1 MKFAITVTTDNNLDV
16 IDFDES
22 KSYET
27 IKAAIGGG
35 TIQCIHLPSLDVDMW
50 IDDEGKL
57 VNEPVIN
64 AFGSALWVDSYGMTD
79 LIVGDIIITGGVDD
93 EGHTLGLTFD
103 KAAMVLKRANDVM
116 KKAIAGDDVI
126 EIVTE

>member
-1 MKFAITVTTDNNLDV
+1 MKYAITVTAENKLDI

-35 TIQCIHLPSLDVDMW
+35 TIQCIHIPSLDVDMW

-79 LIVGDIIITGGVDD
+79 LIVGDIIITGGADD
-93 EGHTLGLTFD
+93 GGKTLGLTD
-103 KAAMVLKRANDVM
+103 EQVVSVLKAASDVM
-116 KKAIAGDDVI
+116 RLATIGSR
-126 EIVTE
+126 EM

>member
-1 MKFAITVTTDNNLDV
+1 MKYAITVTAENKLDI

-35 TIQCIHLPSLDVDMW
+35 TIQCIHIPSLDVDMW

-79 LIVGDIIITGGVDD
+79 LIVGDIIVTGGVDD

-103 KAAMVLKRANDVM
+103 KAANVYKRVHEVM
-116 KKAIAGDDVI
+116 KKAIAEDNEI
-126 EIVTE
+126 ETVTK